1 MKKISNKYSIS
12 CLAHFMFRI
21 FIISFLFF
29 QNINFLQFKI
39 NWKLYLLIIFFW
51 LSVEIFLK
59 DKVKNSLYFETFL
72 FVGLLKFAFVLINTN
87 YQEFAFLSPPD
98 SKVYE
103 SLANNLFRCGQY
115 SDSLDQFCN
124 GDIYYKRGP
133 HMQSF

>member
-29 QNINFLQFKI
+29 QNINILQFKI

-103 SLANNLFRCGQY
+103 SLANNL
-115 SDSLDQFCN
+115 LDVGN
-124 GDIYYKRGP
+124 NLI
-133 HMQSF
+133 H